1 MSSRMNEDLAW
12 LRLQDM
18 QREAE
23 NRRLTSPQPTPRAIL
38 ALRRLI
44 LRTVVRAGSREPAA
58 QPAARPTVENRHH
71 A

>member
-1 MSSRMNEDLAW
+1 MNHEIAW

-23 NRRLTSPQPTPRAIL
+23 NRRLTAGRPSVTMA
-38 ALRRLI
+38 ALKRL
-44 LRTVVRAGSREPAA
+44 
-58 QPAARPTVENRHH
+58 AARRPGMTRRSAPESRKEL